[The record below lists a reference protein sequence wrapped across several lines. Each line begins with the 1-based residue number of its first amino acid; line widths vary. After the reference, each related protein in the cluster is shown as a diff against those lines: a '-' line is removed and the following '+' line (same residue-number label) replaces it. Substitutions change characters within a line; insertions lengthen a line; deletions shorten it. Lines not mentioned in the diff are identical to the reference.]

1 MKIYVGTRNVLKVRA
16 TRSAFAKTFPGES
29 VLVESIAVDANVPSQ
44 PFAGEILRGAI
55 NRARG
60 ALGNGD
66 FGVGIEAGLV
76 EFPGS
81 DCPFS
86 VQLCAILDRSGRI
99 TTGHGPGYELPKS
112 IVRQLLSGSMMD
124 YAMPRTPSGLP
135 GARVSLNSVSNDGI
149 MAARVGI
156 SAAAIGPRE
165 SPDVAAPPSC
175 ASLYDRR

>member
-112 IVRQLLSGSMMD
+112 IVRQLLSGSTLD
-124 YAMPRTPSGLP
+124 CETSRVAGLSEP
-135 GARVSLNSVSNDGI
+135 GTTIG
-149 MAARVGI
+149 
-156 SAAAIGPRE
+156 AIGYLSEGRIDRFAITCQAVLMALIPRIKNG
-165 SPDVAAPPSC
+165 
-175 ASLYDRR
+175 LYCL